1 MNMPLQVNVNV
12 VTFALHAG
20 RLSVLLVKA
29 LHAITSASWHLPDSV
44 IDSEQDHSL
53 EDAAKRALQVPSGL
67 EALYLEQ
74 VQTKGSKERLPGG
87 WSLAVV
93 YYALVGEP
101 TAIANQH
108 NLCWIP
114 VDELLTS
121 TLAFDHQILIEE
133 SLQRFQNK
141 SLYTSLPIFLLSKEF
156 TLTEVQKAYETVLG
170 FSIEKKS
177 LRRRLLE
184 AHFLKET
191 GNIRRASHRPAQLYS
206 LALMQPYFFARII
219 QGSRESK

>member
-1 MNMPLQVNVNV
+1 MRKVLQVHVNV

-20 RLSVLLVKA
+20 HLCVLLVKNGNPLA
-29 LHAITSASWHLPDSV
+29 GSLWHLPESI
-44 IDSEQDHSL
+44 IDTVQDHSL
-53 EDAAKRALQVPSGL
+53 EDAARRALKSPSDL

-74 VQTKGSKERLPGG
+74 VQTKGSKERLPAG

-93 YYALVGEP
+93 YYALVGSIVKIENP
-101 TAIANQH
+101 DM
-108 NLCWIP
+108 CWLP
-114 VDELLTS
+114 VDDLLKS
-121 TLAFDHQILIEE
+121 KLAFDHQILIEE

-141 SLYTSLPIFLLSKEF
+141 SLYTSLPIFLLPKEF

-177 LRRRLLE
+177 LRRRLLD

-191 GNIRRASHRPAQLYS
+191 GNIRRACHRPALLYS
-206 LALMQPYFFARII
+206 LALQQPYFFARII
-219 QGSRESK
+219 EGARDNK

>member
-1 MNMPLQVNVNV
+1 MTKQLQVNVNV
-12 VTFALHAG
+12 VTFALQANH
-20 RLSVLLVKA
+20 LCVLLVKNGNA
-29 LHAITSASWHLPDSV
+29 QASSAWHLPESI
-44 IDSEQDHSL
+44 IDTEQDHSL
-53 EDAAKRALQVPSGL
+53 EDAARRALKVTNL
-67 EALYLEQ
+67 EALYFEQ

-93 YYALVGEP
+93 YYALVGNPVKAEHP
-101 TAIANQH
+101 D
-108 NLCWIP
+108 LCWIP
-114 VDELLTS
+114 VEEILKS

-133 SLQRFQNK
+133 SIQRFQNK
-141 SLYTSLPIFLLSKEF
+141 SLYTSLPIFLLPKEF

-177 LRRRLLE
+177 LRRRLLD

-219 QGSRESK
+219 EGARENK